1 MTLVRVHGKPGFT
14 GFNNIMES
22 LSSPYSS
29 LYKQDPSFSLN
40 YRTPVN
46 IKETETGFEL
56 ELIAPGYDK
65 QDFKINLDK
74 NILSIS
80 AEKKNDINPVADK
93 YIRKE
98 YTNQSLERSFT
109 VEETIDAEK
118 ISAKYVNGVL
128 LLNLPKKAVVKE
140 EVKQINIQ

>member
-1 MTLVRVHGKPGFT
+1 MDGF
-14 GFNNIMES
+14 
-22 LSSPYSS
+22 SSPFSS
-29 LYKQDPSFSLN
+29 LYKQDLASSSKQK
-40 YRTPVN
+40 TPVN
-46 IKETETGFEL
+46 IKETEAGYDM
-56 ELIAPGYDK
+56 ELIAPGYEK

-74 NILSIS
+74 NILTIS
-80 AEKKNDINPVADK
+80 AEKKAETDSTTDK

-98 YTNQSLERSFT
+98 YTNQSFERSFT

-128 LLNLPKKAVVKE
+128 VLNLPKKAVVKE